1 MIYSNERNHLIPAL
15 FEARKAMSSKAK
27 RNTQNNHLKN
37 KYANLESFLEAIRP
51 SLEANGLM
59 IQQSWEVGAEKAT
72 IYLNTEVMH
81 VSGQSVQVTSPFPI
95 TKHDAHGVGSAITYA
110 RRYAIAC
117 MFGIAQ
123 ADDDG
128 NATVVSSTD
137 IVKSLERA
145 DSLEKLK
152 EIYDFAKQPQR
163 LGNDT
168 AAMRVITSKYNQ
180 LKADMIKPGEGFVV
194 SQKPQPTQP
203 EPTTEA
209 EPAPDNSSVGDFNNF

>member
-1 MIYSNERNHLIPAL
+1 MIYSTERDKLIPAL

-59 IQQSWEVGAEKAT
+59 IQQSWEVGAEKGI

-95 TKHDAHGVGSAITYA
+95 NKPDAHGVGSAITYA

-117 MFGIAQ
+117 IFGIAQ

-128 NATVVSSTD
+128 NATVISSTD
-137 IVKSLERA
+137 IVKNLEKA
-145 DSLEKLK
+145 ESAEKLK
-152 EIYDFAKQPQR
+152 EIYDYARDPKRF
-163 LGNDT
+163 GNDS
-168 AAMRVITSKYNQ
+168 AALRVITAKYNER
-180 LKADMIKPGEGFVV
+180 KAELIKPGEGFNPARPAVQ
-194 SQKPQPTQP
+194 SQP
-203 EPTTEA
+203 EPTP
-209 EPAPDNSSVGDFNNF
+209 EPNDSGDNSPADFNNF